1 MTLPIIRPVYNK
13 LIDDALYGSSV
24 NSVYMINNILINE
37 IIVKA
42 FKKIIFKNLTRERL
56 KV

>member
-37 IIVKA
+37 IIVNA
-42 FKKIIFKNLTRERL
+42 FKKIIFKNLIRERL
-56 KV
+56 KA